1 MVSTTSLP
9 ERTSLPRRKRWLSLS
24 VASLAS
30 LVVTA
35 DSGQLSIALP
45 VIIEEF
51 NADITLAG
59 WIAVVYALVTASLYM
74 PCGRLSDLV
83 GVGNL
88 FKVGF
93 IVYSASSLAAG
104 LAQGAAQLVFFRALQ
119 GVGSALIMANNF
131 ALVTALFPPEE
142 RGRAMGIAGGTVSA
156 LGYTLGPVLGGLLTH
171 ALGWRANFYL
181 SAALAVIGFAAARSL
196 LPPETLKGT
205 TSRRAPFD
213 FIGAAAFS
221 LSISLLLVA
230 LTTAQKGS
238 WHGPLIA
245 AEFAG
250 GIVAL
255 AVFIL
260 WEKRCLDPLLDLS
273 LFRIA
278 AFSLGNAARLI
289 SFVIMSMSNLLMPFF
304 VQLVMSLDPL
314 RAGLLVAPTPLAMAL
329 LAPIAGWLSER
340 FLAERLGALGLATT
354 AIAFAGLSFLDHEA
368 TSLEIIFWLALLG
381 LGMGIFQTPN
391 NNLLMSSVPRERLG
405 ISSSFLSIVRSV
417 GYSIGAALGATIVSA
432 QLVKVTGQTSLQNL
446 HGPAGLSN
454 AGPILEAFLL
464 GFRYACLTA
473 GVICFIGAALSA
485 IRVSRLR

>member
-1 MVSTTSLP
+1 MAT
-9 ERTSLPRRKRWLSLS
+9 
-24 VASLAS
+24 

-45 VIIEEF
+45 VIIREF

-59 WIAVVYALVTASLYM
+59 WIALVYALVTASLYM

-83 GVGNL
+83 GVGRL
-88 FKVGF
+88 FKIGF
-93 IVYSASSLAAG
+93 LVYSASSLAAG
-104 LAQGAAQLVFFRALQ
+104 LSQGAEQLVFFRALQ

-142 RGRAMGIAGGTVSA
+142 RGRAMGIAGGSVSA
-156 LGYTLGPVLGGLLTH
+156 LGYSLGPVIGGLVTH

-181 SAALAVIGFAAARSL
+181 SAALAVIGFAAARFL
-196 LPPETLKGT
+196 LPAQTLKGST
-205 TSRRAPFD
+205 TRRAPFD
-213 FIGAAAFS
+213 FTGAAAFS

-238 WHGPLIA
+238 WREPLIII
-245 AEFAG
+245 EFAG

-255 AVFIL
+255 AFFIL
-260 WEKRCLDPLLDLS
+260 WEKRCRDPLLDLV
-273 LFRIA
+273 LFRIP
-278 AFSLGNAARLI
+278 AFTLGNAARWI
-289 SFVIMSMSNLLMPFF
+289 SFVTMSVHNLLMPFF
-304 VQLVMSLDPL
+304 VQSVMGLDPL
-314 RAGLLVAPTPLAMAL
+314 RAGLLVAPTPLAMAFM
-329 LAPIAGWLSER
+329 APVAGWLSER
-340 FLAERLGALGLATT
+340 YLPERLGALGLATT
-354 AIAFAGLSFLDHEA
+354 AIASMGLSFLQPEA
-368 TSLEIIFWLALLG
+368 TAYEVIFWLALIG

-417 GYSIGAALGATIVSA
+417 GYSTGAALGATIVSA
-432 QLVKVTGQTSLQNL
+432 QLVRVTGQTSLQNL

-485 IRVSRLR
+485 IRVSRR

>member
-1 MVSTTSLP
+1 MKSP
-9 ERTSLPRRKRWLSLS
+9 LPRRTRWWALS
-24 VASLAS
+24 VASMAT

-45 VIIEEF
+45 VIIREF

-59 WIAVVYALVTASLYM
+59 WIALVYALVTASLYM
-74 PCGRLSDLV
+74 PCGRLSDLL
-83 GVGNL
+83 GIGRL
-88 FKVGF
+88 FKIGF
-93 IVYSASSLAAG
+93 LIYSASSLAAG
-104 LAQGAAQLVFFRALQ
+104 LSQGAEQLVVFRALQ

-142 RGRAMGIAGGTVSA
+142 RGRAMGIAGGSVSA
-156 LGYTLGPVLGGLLTH
+156 LGYSLGPVIGGLVTH

-196 LPPETLKGT
+196 LPAQTLKGST
-205 TSRRAPFD
+205 TRRAPFD
-213 FIGAAAFS
+213 FTGAAAFS

-238 WHGPLIA
+238 WHDPLIII
-245 AEFAG
+245 EFAG

-255 AVFIL
+255 AFFIL
-260 WEKRCLDPLLDLS
+260 WEKRCGDPLLDLV
-273 LFRIA
+273 LFRIP
-278 AFSLGNAARLI
+278 AFTLGNAARWI
-289 SFVIMSMSNLLMPFF
+289 SFVTMSVHNLLMPFF
-304 VQLVMSLDPL
+304 VQSVMGLDPL
-314 RAGLLVAPTPLAMAL
+314 RAGLMVAPTPLAMAL
-329 LAPIAGWLSER
+329 MAPVAGWLSER
-340 FLAERLGALGLATT
+340 YVPERLGALGLATT
-354 AIAFAGLSFLDHEA
+354 AIASTGLSFLQPQA
-368 TSLEIIFWLALLG
+368 TALEVIFWLALLG

-417 GYSIGAALGATIVSA
+417 GYSTGAALGATIVSA
-432 QLVKVTGQTSLQNL
+432 QLVRVTGQTSLQNL
-446 HGPAGLSN
+446 HGPAGASN

-485 IRVSRLR
+485 IRVSRR

>member
-1 MVSTTSLP
+1 MAT
-9 ERTSLPRRKRWLSLS
+9 
-24 VASLAS
+24 

-45 VIIEEF
+45 VIIREF

-59 WIAVVYALVTASLYM
+59 WIALVYALVTASLYM

-83 GVGNL
+83 GVGRL
-88 FKVGF
+88 FKIGF
-93 IVYSASSLAAG
+93 LIYSASSLAAG
-104 LAQGAAQLVFFRALQ
+104 LSQGAEQLVFFRALQ

-131 ALVTALFPPEE
+131 ALVTTLFPPEE
-142 RGRAMGIAGGTVSA
+142 RGRAMGIAGGSVSA
-156 LGYTLGPVLGGLLTH
+156 LGYSLGPVIGGLVTH

-181 SAALAVIGFAAARSL
+181 SAALAVIGFAAARYL
-196 LPPETLKGT
+196 LPPQTLKGST
-205 TSRRAPFD
+205 TRRAPFD
-213 FIGAAAFS
+213 FTGAAAFS

-238 WHGPLIA
+238 WRDSLIII
-245 AEFAG
+245 EFAG
-250 GIVAL
+250 GIVSL
-255 AVFIL
+255 AFFIL
-260 WEKRCLDPLLDLS
+260 WEKRCRDPLLDLV
-273 LFRIA
+273 LFRIP
-278 AFSLGNAARLI
+278 AFTLGNAARWI
-289 SFVIMSMSNLLMPFF
+289 SFVTMSVHNLLMPFF
-304 VQLVMSLDPL
+304 VQSVMGLDPL

-329 LAPIAGWLSER
+329 MAPAAGWLSER
-340 FLAERLGALGLATT
+340 YVPERLGALGLATT
-354 AIAFAGLSFLDHEA
+354 AVASTGLSFLQAEA
-368 TSLEIIFWLALLG
+368 TALEVIFWLALLG

-417 GYSIGAALGATIVSA
+417 GYSTGAALGATIVSA
-432 QLVKVTGQTSLQNL
+432 QLVRVTGQTSLQNL

-485 IRVSRLR
+485 IRVSEARR

>member
-1 MVSTTSLP
+1 MKSPS
-9 ERTSLPRRKRWLSLS
+9 PRRTRWWALS
-24 VASLAS
+24 VASMAT

-45 VIIEEF
+45 VIIREF

-59 WIAVVYALVTASLYM
+59 WIALVYALVTASLYM

-83 GVGNL
+83 GVGRL
-88 FKVGF
+88 FKIGF
-93 IVYSASSLAAG
+93 LVYSASSLAAG
-104 LAQGAAQLVFFRALQ
+104 LSQGAEQLVFFRALQ

-142 RGRAMGIAGGTVSA
+142 RGRAMGIAGGSVSA
-156 LGYTLGPVLGGLLTH
+156 LGYSLGPVIGGLVTH

-196 LPPETLKGT
+196 LPAQTLKGST
-205 TSRRAPFD
+205 TRRVPFD
-213 FIGAAAFS
+213 FTGAAAFS

-230 LTTAQKGS
+230 LTTAQKGL
-238 WHGPLIA
+238 WREPLIII
-245 AEFAG
+245 EFAG

-255 AVFIL
+255 AFFIL
-260 WEKRCLDPLLDLS
+260 WEKRCRDPLLDLV
-273 LFRIA
+273 LFRIP
-278 AFSLGNAARLI
+278 AFTLGNAARWI
-289 SFVIMSMSNLLMPFF
+289 SFVTMSVHNLLMPFF
-304 VQLVMSLDPL
+304 VQSVMGLDPL
-314 RAGLLVAPTPLAMAL
+314 RAGLLVAPTPIAMAL
-329 LAPIAGWLSER
+329 MAPVAGWLSER
-340 FLAERLGALGLATT
+340 YVPERLGALGLATT
-354 AIAFAGLSFLDHEA
+354 AIASMGLSFLQPEA
-368 TSLEIIFWLALLG
+368 TALEVIFWLALIG

-417 GYSIGAALGATIVSA
+417 GYSTGAALGATIVSA
-432 QLVKVTGQTSLQNL
+432 QLVRVTGQTSLQNS
-446 HGPAGLSN
+446 HGPAGLSD
-454 AGPILEAFLL
+454 AGPLLEAFLL